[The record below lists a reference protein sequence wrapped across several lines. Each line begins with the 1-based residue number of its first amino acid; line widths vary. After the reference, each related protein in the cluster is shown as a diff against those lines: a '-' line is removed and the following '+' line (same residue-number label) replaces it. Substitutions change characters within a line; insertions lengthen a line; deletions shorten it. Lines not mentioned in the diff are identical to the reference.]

1 MPTSFTEGLHTAEFL
16 LSEAKGSYSREQ
28 VTLAAGAAALSS
40 GTLLGKVTATGKYVA
55 YANGAS
61 DGSEVAAAILYA
73 GAPDLA
79 VDQKVAVISRA
90 AEVYSGALVG
100 LDSAA
105 RADLAAAGIVVRD

>member
-16 LSEAKGSYSREQ
+16 LSEAEGSYSREQ

-55 YANGAS
+55 YADGAS
-61 DGSEVAAAILYA
+61 DGSQVAAAILYA
-73 GAPDLA
+73 AAPDLA
-79 VDQKVAVISRA
+79 VDQKVTVIARA

-100 LDSAA
+100 LDTAS
-105 RADLAAAGIVVRD
+105 RADLAAAGIVIRD